1 MISMS
6 SSKVR
11 SFRLSDSFL
20 FTAKTFGQK
29 LSAKVLFRLHL
40 VEANKRA
47 RASKIPVALKVK
59 KEVIRLPSA
68 LVR

>member
-29 LSAKVLFRLHL
+29 LSAKVLHL
-40 VEANKRA
+40 VEANKSA